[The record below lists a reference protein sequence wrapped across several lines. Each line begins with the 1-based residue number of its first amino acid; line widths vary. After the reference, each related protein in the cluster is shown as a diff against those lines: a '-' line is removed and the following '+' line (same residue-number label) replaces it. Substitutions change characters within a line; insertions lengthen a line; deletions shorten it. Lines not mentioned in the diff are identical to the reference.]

1 MDNQNSLNEFHWIMD
16 MVQTIDAGLVVLD
29 KNFKVQLW
37 NGFMSNHSGLSPRK
51 VQDTVL
57 FEHFPEL
64 PETWLRSK
72 IESVFLLKNNAFTSW
87 EQRPYI
93 FRFHNYRPVTGIS
106 EFMYQNM
113 TIIPLASLTGEI
125 THVSL
130 IIYDVTD
137 IANNRLQLDKAN
149 EKLAR
154 LSKIDALTQLNN
166 RHCWNKQVEQEF
178 KRIKR
183 YELVSTLM
191 MLDIDHFKKVND
203 QYGHVAGDKVI
214 ATVAEVIRN
223 NVRETDFTARY
234 GGEEFVIC
242 LTNTDA
248 INAVVLA
255 EKLRK
260 AVEKQVIMDDG
271 NEIKITI
278 SLGIAEFTSST
289 DNVVSWTK
297 DADSALYQCKENGRN
312 QYQIFD
318 AKSDT

>member
-37 NGFMSNHSGLSPRK
+37 NGFMSNHSGLSSRK

-72 IESVFLLKNNAFTSW
+72 IESVFLLKSNAFTSW

-93 FRFHNYRPVTGIS
+93 FRFNNYRPVTGIS

-113 TIIPLASLTGEI
+113 TIIPLASLTGET

-154 LSKIDALTQLNN
+154 ISKTDALTQLNN
-166 RHCWNKQVEQEF
+166 RHSWNKQIEQEF

-183 YELVSTLM
+183 YDQISTLI
-191 MLDIDHFKKVND
+191 MLDIDHFKNVND
-203 QYGHVAGDKVI
+203 QYGHIAGDKVI
-214 ATVAEVIRN
+214 VTVAETIQN
-223 NVRETDFTARY
+223 HVRGTDFTARY

-248 INAVVLA
+248 INAAILA
-255 EKLRK
+255 ERLRK
-260 AVEKQVIMDDG
+260 AIEKQIVVDNN
-271 NEIKITI
+271 NEIKVTV
-278 SLGIAEFTSST
+278 SLGIAELTPST
-289 DNVVSWTK
+289 DNVASWTK
-297 DADSALYQCKENGRN
+297 DADCALYQCKENGRN
-312 QYQIFD
+312 QYRIFNT
-318 AKSDT
+318 K